1 MTSENPNLSFSIGQ
15 VAQHTGLPQSVLR
28 YWETVFDLL
37 KPKKSPGGT
46 RLYSQEDIRLILR
59 IKNLLYENGFTI
71 KGANTQL
78 KKETGLSVPAE
89 PTPDPSDLS
98 ANHTVMPKSKHKK
111 PNEAVISVG
120 ELQQVVV
127 KLKELMD
134 VLK

>member
-46 RLYSQEDIRLILR
+46 RLYSQDDIRLILR

-78 KKETGLSVPAE
+78 KKETRLSVPSE
-89 PTPDPSDLS
+89 TVPNSSDFSTSDTLVTKQK
-98 ANHTVMPKSKHKK
+98 NKK